1 MWNLLI
7 YETYYKD
14 RMRNVMDKTAARRM
28 SFSAHKLSFSLL
40 LPATAWMAVGAAV
53 AQGQVVVTVP
63 APTAA
68 AATTAPA
75 ATASA
80 ASDLT
85 FDVASVRPSA
95 PLDMAKLMAD
105 MQAGKMPNVGMHVN
119 GLRAEYNYLTLK
131 DLITVAYKVKTYQIT
146 GPDWLGAQHFDIVAN
161 LPEGTTKDDAPKML
175 QALLEDRFKLKVHRV
190 TQEHPVQAL
199 VVGKGGPKMKES
211 PGDAPPLDLSAPLKP
226 GEMQIDTP
234 DGPARMTVDMKNGGG
249 TMNMGTKGIITY
261 SMDTKNMTLHMTSSK
276 TTMAALAD
284 MLTQMMTS
292 MGGGAGGSVRQVM
305 DMTGL
310 KGNYEVALDFSLTD
324 MIAQARAQASMGGGG
339 GATSGNAAPEALDPG
354 GGGATVSDAVEK
366 LGLKLESRKASVEQ
380 LVVDSAE
387 KTPTEN

>member
-1 MWNLLI
+1 MTIERRNYCGGIFLI
-7 YETYYKD
+7 G
-14 RMRNVMDKTAARRM
+14 
-28 SFSAHKLSFSLL
+28 LL
-40 LPATAWMAVGAAV
+40 LVAGTAL
-53 AQGQVVVTVP
+53 GQVVVTLP

-85 FDVASVRPSA
+85 FDVASVKPTG
-95 PLDMAKLMAD
+95 LDITKIGAMA
-105 MQAGKMPNVGMHVN
+105 QAGHMPRLGPHVE
-119 GLRAEYNYLTLK
+119 GLRAEYNVMSLK
-131 DLITVAYKVKTYQIT
+131 ELIATAYNVKPYQIT
-146 GPDWLGAQHFDIVAN
+146 GPSWIGGDQTYDLSVQRFDIVAN
-161 LPEGTTKDDAPKML
+161 MPEGSSKDDAPKML
-175 QALLEDRFKLKVHRV
+175 QALLAERFKLVVHRE
-190 TQEHPVQAL
+190 TKEHPVQAL
-199 VVGKGGPKMKES
+199 VVGKGGVKMKES
-211 PGDAPPLDLSAPLKP
+211 PGDAPPLDLDEPLQP

-234 DGPARMTVDMKNGGG
+234 DGPARMTIDQKNGHI
-249 TMNMGTKGIITY
+249 TMNLGTKGIITY
-261 SMDTKNMTLHMTSSK
+261 SVNAQTMMLHMTSSK

-292 MGGGAGGSVRQVM
+292 MGGGAGGSGRQVM

-310 KGNYEVALDFSLTD
+310 KGNYEVALDFSMAD
-324 MIAQARAQASMGGGG
+324 MIAQAREQAGMGGGG
-339 GATSGNAAPEALDPG
+339 GATSGSAAPEAMDPG

-387 KTPTEN
+387 KMPTEN

>member
-1 MWNLLI
+1 MDRAEAGKLNISVLLI
-7 YETYYKD
+7 
-14 RMRNVMDKTAARRM
+14 
-28 SFSAHKLSFSLL
+28 
-40 LPATAWMAVGAAV
+40 ATAWMAVAAPI
-53 AQGQVVVTVP
+53 AMGQVVVTIP
-63 APTAA
+63 TPTAS
-68 AATTAPA
+68 AATTAPTA
-75 ATASA
+75 ASSA

-105 MQAGKMPNVGMHVN
+105 MQAGKMPNVGMHIN
-119 GLRAEYNYLTLK
+119 GLRAEYNYLSLK
-131 DLITVAYKVKTYQIT
+131 DLIMVAYKVKTYQIT
-146 GPDWLGAQHFDIVAN
+146 GPDWLGTQHFDIVARM
-161 LPEGTTKDDAPKML
+161 PEGSSKDDAPKML

-211 PGDAPPLDLSAPLKP
+211 PGDAPPLDLDAPLKP
-226 GEMQIDTP
+226 GEMQMDTP
-234 DGPARMTVDMKNGGG
+234 DGPARMTMDMKNGGG

-261 SMDTKNMTLHMTSSK
+261 SMNTTTMTLHMTSSK

-292 MGGGAGGSVRQVM
+292 MGGGAGGSGRQVM
-305 DMTGL
+305 DMTSL
-310 KGNYEVALDFSLTD
+310 KGNYEVTLDFSMAD
-324 MIAQARAQASMGGGG
+324 MIAQARAQAGMGGGG
-339 GATSGNAAPEALDPG
+339 GATSGSAAPEASDPG

-387 KTPTEN
+387 KMPTEN

>member
-1 MWNLLI
+1 MTI
-7 YETYYKD
+7 E
-14 RMRNVMDKTAARRM
+14 RRNYCGGIFLVG
-28 SFSAHKLSFSLL
+28 LL
-40 LPATAWMAVGAAV
+40 LVAGAAL
-53 AQGQVVVTVP
+53 GQVVVTLP

-68 AATTAPA
+68 AGASQPAATATAPA
-75 ATASA
+75 ASASA

-95 PLDMAKLMAD
+95 PLDMAKMMAD

-131 DLITVAYKVKTYQIT
+131 DLISVAYKVKTYQIT
-146 GPDWLGAQHFDIVAN
+146 GPDWLGTQHFDIVAN

-175 QALLEDRFKLKVHRV
+175 QALLEDRFKLKVHRE
-190 TQEHPVQAL
+190 TQEHPVTAL

-211 PGDAPPLDLSAPLKP
+211 PGDAPPLDLDAPLKP
-226 GEMQIDTP
+226 GEMQMDTP
-234 DGPARMTVDMKNGGG
+234 DGPARMTIDMKTGGG

-261 SMDTKNMTLHMTSSK
+261 SVNAQNMTLHMTSSK

-292 MGGGAGGSVRQVM
+292 MGGGAGGSGRQVL

-310 KGNYEVALDFSLTD
+310 KGNYEVALDFSMAD
-324 MIAQARAQASMGGGG
+324 MIAQARAQAGMGGGG
-339 GATSGNAAPEALDPG
+339 GAASGNAAPEAMDPG

-366 LGLKLESRKASVEQ
+366 LGLKLESRKAPVEQ

-387 KTPTEN
+387 KMPTEN